1 MIILG
6 DDIMNTAK
14 DIMSA
19 IVPISRFNKGE
30 AGKVFD
36 EVSKEGAKIVIR
48 NNIPTCVLL
57 NPQEYENMIEE
68 LENYRLYVEAS
79 KRINSPDYKT
89 ISEKEVMKRLN
100 ITDKDIDE
108 VEVEI
113 E

>member
-1 MIILG
+1 MNTAR
-6 DDIMNTAK
+6 DIMN
-14 DIMSA
+14 S

-48 NNIPTCVLL
+48 NNVPTCVLL
-57 NPQEYENMIEE
+57 NPKEYEAMLEE
-68 LENYRLYVEAS
+68 LENYKLYAEAN
-79 KRINSPDYKT
+79 KRMDNTNYKT
-89 ISEKEVMKRLN
+89 ISEEEVMKRLN

-113 E
+113 D

>member
-1 MIILG
+1 
-6 DDIMNTAK
+6 MNTAK
-14 DIMSA
+14 DIINS

-48 NNIPTCVLL
+48 NNVPTCVLL
-57 NPQEYENMIEE
+57 SPIDYENMLEE
-68 LENYRLYVEAS
+68 LENYKLYIEAN

-89 ISEKEVMKRLN
+89 ISEKEVMKKFNISEEDLN
-100 ITDKDIDE
+100 DI
-108 VEVEI
+108 EVEI

>member
-1 MIILG
+1 MDTAIN
-6 DDIMNTAK
+6 IMN
-14 DIMSA
+14 A

-57 NPQEYENMIEE
+57 NPQEYENMLEE
-68 LENYRLYVEAS
+68 LENYKLYVEAS
-79 KRINSPDYKT
+79 RRISTQDYKT

-100 ITDKDIDE
+100 ITGEDIDE
-108 VEVEI
+108 IEVEI

>member
-1 MIILG
+1 
-6 DDIMNTAK
+6 MNTAK
-14 DIMSA
+14 DIINS

-48 NNIPTCVLL
+48 NNVPTCVLL
-57 NPQEYENMIEE
+57 NPTDYENMLEE
-68 LENYRLYVEAS
+68 LENYKLYIEAN

-89 ISEKEVMKRLN
+89 ISEKEVMKKFN
-100 ITDKDIDE
+100 ISEEDINDI
-108 VEVEI
+108 EVEI